1 MFINE
6 ISREYQ
12 FYNII
17 ATVTASPI
25 VATLTFVSRARES
38 VQKELA
44 IKNPLSNESLFFI
57 RCEQLQCPDVLTI
70 NRKSEVILKL
80 VRGQLSVSN
89 LNLDSFHCNK
99 SIIKYKSRRDF
110 KNSTDS

>member
-1 MFINE
+1 MTFKVMFINE

-38 VQKELA
+38 VQKELS
-44 IKNPLSNESLFFI
+44 IKIRSPLSHYF
-57 RCEQLQCPDVLTI
+57 
-70 NRKSEVILKL
+70 ILK
-80 VRGQLSVSN
+80 VNNCSV
-89 LNLDSFHCNK
+89 LM
-99 SIIKYKSRRDF
+99 Y
-110 KNSTDS
+110 